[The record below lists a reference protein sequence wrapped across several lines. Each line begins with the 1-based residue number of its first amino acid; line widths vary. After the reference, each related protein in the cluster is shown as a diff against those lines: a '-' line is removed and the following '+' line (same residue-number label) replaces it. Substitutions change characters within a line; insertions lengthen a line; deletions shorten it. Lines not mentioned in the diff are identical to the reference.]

1 MKEILPFVKLKFGP
15 PTIVCWSRSDSFW
28 IALMEISLMAIL
40 FSSSDDCRWP
50 KIQFKKPEKM
60 FFVSREFSRFVN
72 FAFLRHFV
80 IVLIIFVVFV
90 MIFLYILNIIFL
102 FLTLFWLS
110 IFSSKINRWFSAKN
124 WIIKKSSKNK
134 NIDQNN
140 EKTYDFVVFHHYF
153 SIS

>member
-72 FAFLRHFV
+72 FAFLQHFV
-80 IVLIIFVVFV
+80 IVLIIFVVV
-90 MIFLYILNIIFL
+90 LMIFLYLYIIVFVFDAFL
-102 FLTLFWLS
+102 IIHFFIKNQSL
-110 IFSSKINRWFSAKN
+110 IFRKKLDNQK
-124 WIIKKSSKNK
+124 IIKKPKYWSK
-134 NIDQNN
+134 
-140 EKTYDFVVFHHYF
+140 
-153 SIS
+153 

>member
-50 KIQFKKPEKM
+50 KIKFKKPEKI

-72 FAFLRHFV
+72 FAFLQHFV
-80 IVLIIFVVFV
+80 IILIIFVVFR
-90 MIFLYILNIIFL
+90 MISIYFDDIFV
-102 FLTLFWLS
+102 FWR
-110 IFSSKINRWFSAKN
+110 FFDYPFYHQ
-124 WIIKKSSKNK
+124 KSTVDFPQNNGWSNNHQ

-140 EKTYDFVVFHHYF
+140 EKDIENNMIFLFF
-153 SIS
+153 IIIL